1 VLRTLAGRLRAGHD
15 TRIARM
21 RHIRDR
27 VADERILAGL
37 GDFALREET
46 SSRRK
51 PAGRS
56 TGAKNSVR
64 DAD

>member
-1 VLRTLAGRLRAGHD
+1 
-15 TRIARM
+15 M